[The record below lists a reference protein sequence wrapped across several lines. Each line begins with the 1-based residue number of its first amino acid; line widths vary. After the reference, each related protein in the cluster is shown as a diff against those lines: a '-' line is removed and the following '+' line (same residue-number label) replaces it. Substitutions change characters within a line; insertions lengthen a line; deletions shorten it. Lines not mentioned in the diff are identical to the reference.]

1 MGQRPVVLPRG
12 APQGQDT
19 GCKVPTGL
27 QGAYRAA
34 RGSSFMEQDG
44 SQQPWTGQMKRWRLL
59 APSPAGPPA
68 AIPVAGGEG

>member
-27 QGAYRAA
+27 LPLW
-34 RGSSFMEQDG
+34 GSSFMEQDG

-59 APSPAGPPA
+59 VPSPAGPPA